1 MTPGAR
7 GRSARR
13 RLSIGAL
20 VLGAWLLAVSVASA
34 ASEPP
39 SVTVLTA
46 TGTVDQVLAGYLEE
60 GVAAAARD
68 GSDAVVIQLNT
79 PGGSLDATNEI
90 VSTLLE
96 SPVPVIVWVAPA
108 GGYAASAGTFITL
121 ASNVAFMAPGTRIGA
136 ASPVGS
142 GGEDIEGT
150 LGEKVLNDA
159 IASIRSIA
167 ETRGRNVEWARGRED
182 PAGRGAPRGRW

>member
-1 MTPGAR
+1 MNPRAR
-7 GRSARR
+7 ERAARR

-20 VLGAWLLAVSVASA
+20 VLGAWLLAVGVASA

-39 SVTVLTA
+39 AVTVLTA

-121 ASNVAFMAPGTRIGA
+121 ASNVAFMAPGESSRRLA
-136 ASPVGS
+136 LEVLEDQRAPCLHPV
-142 GGEDIEGT
+142 D
-150 LGEKVLNDA
+150 D
-159 IASIRSIA
+159 R
-167 ETRGRNVEWARGRED
+167 RGLLARRH
-182 PAGRGAPRGRW
+182 PA